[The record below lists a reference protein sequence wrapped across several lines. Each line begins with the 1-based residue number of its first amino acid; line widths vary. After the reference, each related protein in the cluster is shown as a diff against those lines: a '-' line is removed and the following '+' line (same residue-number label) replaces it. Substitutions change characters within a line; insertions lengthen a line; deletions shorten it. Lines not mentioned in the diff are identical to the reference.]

1 MNILIVDD
9 GTAER
14 LLMTTL
20 LRGAGFTDLLTATS
34 AEAALE
40 RLGVGNGAV
49 TEASVD
55 LILMDI
61 NMAEMTGIEA
71 CRRIKE
77 TPHLRDVPV
86 IMVTSSV
93 ETDDIQAAFAAGAL
107 DYITKPPRRLE
118 LLARVRSALRLKC
131 EMDAREARE
140 RQLLD
145 YVEQA
150 GYVTDAA
157 AAVEAGTFDPAT
169 LARVSAREDALGQLA
184 RVFERMAGEVAE
196 RERVLKAA
204 AHQLHIEIDH
214 ARVAREV
221 EQITE
226 TDYFQALEDRARCL
240 RGRGSPA
247 A

>member
-1 MNILIVDD
+1 MLRPVREFSKADLHLHTSRGD
-9 GTAER
+9 G
-14 LLMTTL
+14 M
-20 LRGAGFTDLLTATS
+20 
-34 AEAALE
+34 
-40 RLGVGNGAV
+40 
-49 TEASVD
+49 ASV
-55 LILMDI
+55 
-61 NMAEMTGIEA
+61 A
-71 CRRIKE
+71 
-77 TPHLRDVPV
+77 
-86 IMVTSSV
+86 
-93 ETDDIQAAFAAGAL
+93 
-107 DYITKPPRRLE
+107 
-118 LLARVRSALRLKC
+118 
-131 EMDAREARE
+131 
-140 RQLLD
+140 QLLD

-169 LARVSAREDALGQLA
+169 LAHVSARDDALGQLA
-184 RVFERMAGEVAE
+184 RVFQRMAGEVAE

-221 EQITE
+221 AQITE